1 MYNYNYTFTMQWTV
15 FWMWAKTTTWSV
27 NSMCV
32 GNIPK
37 GFYTLKFVSP
47 TYTYTSLSK
56 WSKETMYELN
66 LACPNDMYYELNVHV
81 LCGYLSTAGEH
92 ICTRFEGV
100 LAACANGFDHRCR
113 PIIVKISYLIH
124 TYVYLIH
131 TYVYLIHTYVYLIH
145 TYTIPQ
151 HIQ

>member
-1 MYNYNYTFTMQWTV
+1 
-15 FWMWAKTTTWSV
+15 
-27 NSMCV
+27 
-32 GNIPK
+32 
-37 GFYTLKFVSP
+37 
-47 TYTYTSLSK
+47 
-56 WSKETMYELN
+56 MYELN

-131 TYVYLIHTYVYLIH
+131 TY
-145 TYTIPQ
+145 TIPQ
-151 HIQ
+151 HIQLMNSHIHVCIKTQASHSAEKQ